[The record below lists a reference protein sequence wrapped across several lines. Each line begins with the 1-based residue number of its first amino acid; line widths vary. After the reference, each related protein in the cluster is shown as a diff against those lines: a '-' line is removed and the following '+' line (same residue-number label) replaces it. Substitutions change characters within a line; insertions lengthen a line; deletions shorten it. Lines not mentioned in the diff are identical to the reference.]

1 MSCESE
7 LHDDDNTFC
16 QGSELASTIMI
27 FGCLVVLV
35 VVLYFW
41 WKKTTRDASL
51 PPGPT
56 TVPFLG
62 NLLSVNPET
71 MLDKFQ
77 EYRKK
82 YGDVFSL
89 VTGSKTIV
97 VVSGYDTLREIFI
110 KHGDVSSARP
120 DIFITR
126 EVGKFKGTSI

>member
-16 QGSELASTIMI
+16 QCSELASTIMI

-110 KHGDVSSARP
+110 KHGVVSSERP